1 MYARTA
7 SIVMASLLDPW
18 NLFQVIDVLG
28 VFIGAFTATLVA
40 RRMRYDI
47 TGMWTLALV
56 AGLGGGIIRDI
67 CLQAGP
73 PLALT
78 EPAYLPA
85 VAVATFAG
93 AIYGGKV
100 DHTWKSIVF
109 LDTLALITFAVAGS
123 LRTLQYDYG
132 IWATALLGVITA
144 VGGGVLRDVLSGE
157 TPMIF
162 RRAEL
167 YALAALG
174 ASLAIIML
182 ELLNQ
187 PRGIMAL
194 GGYAVGLF
202 LRFGSLRWGWMSWAP
217 RAPDERAG

>member
-1 MYARTA
+1 M
-7 SIVMASLLDPW
+7 MSLLDPW
-18 NLFQVIDVLG
+18 TLFEVIDVFG
-28 VFIGAFTATLVA
+28 VFMGAFTATLVA
-40 RRMRYDI
+40 HRLRYDI
-47 TGMWTLALV
+47 TGMWTMALV
-56 AGLGGGIIRDI
+56 AGLGGGLIRDL
-67 CLQAGP
+67 CLQVGP

-78 EPAYLPA
+78 QPAYLPT
-85 VAVATFAG
+85 VALATFLG
-93 AIYGGKV
+93 AMYGGKV
-100 DHTWKSIVF
+100 DRTWKSIVV
-109 LDTLALITFAVAGS
+109 LDSLALITFAVAGS

-144 VGGGVLRDVLSGE
+144 VGGGVIRDVLSGE

-174 ASLAIIML
+174 ASLTMIVL
-182 ELLNQ
+182 ELLDQ

-217 RAPDERAG
+217 RSPEERSI

>member
-1 MYARTA
+1 MTTL
-7 SIVMASLLDPW
+7 VDPW
-18 NLFQVIDVLG
+18 TLFEVIDVVG

-40 RRMRYDI
+40 RRLRYDI
-47 TGMWTLALV
+47 TGMWALALV
-56 AGLGGGIIRDI
+56 AGLGGGLVRDL
-67 CLQAGP
+67 CLQVGP

-78 EPAYLPA
+78 EPAYLPT
-85 VAVATFAG
+85 VAIATIAG

-100 DHTWKSIVF
+100 DHAWKSIIF
-109 LDTLALITFAVAGS
+109 LDSLALITFAVAGS

-174 ASLAIIML
+174 ASLTMIAL
-182 ELLNQ
+182 DLLDQ
-187 PRGIMAL
+187 PRGVMAVA
-194 GGYAVGLF
+194 GYTVGLF

-217 RAPDERAG
+217 RSPEERTS

>member
-1 MYARTA
+1 MTN
-7 SIVMASLLDPW
+7 VLDPW
-18 NLFQVIDVLG
+18 NLFEVIDVLG

-40 RRMRYDI
+40 HRLHYDI

-56 AGLGGGIIRDI
+56 AGLGGGLIRDI
-67 CLQAGP
+67 CLQVGP

-78 EPAYLPA
+78 QPAYLPM
-85 VAVATFAG
+85 VALATVAG

-100 DHTWKSIVF
+100 DTSWKSIVL
-109 LDTLALITFAVAGS
+109 LDSLALITFAVAGS

-132 IWATALLGVITA
+132 IWATALLGVVTA
-144 VGGGVLRDVLSGE
+144 VGGGVIRDVLSGE

-174 ASLAIIML
+174 AALTMIAL
-182 ELLNQ
+182 DLLDQ
-187 PRGIMAL
+187 PRGAMVVA
-194 GGYAVGLF
+194 GYAVGLF

-217 RAPDERAG
+217 NFPEDRTS

>member
-1 MYARTA
+1 MT
-7 SIVMASLLDPW
+7 SLLDPW
-18 NLFQVIDVLG
+18 TLFEVIDVFG
-28 VFIGAFTATLVA
+28 VFMGAFTATLVA
-40 RRMRYDI
+40 HRLRYDI
-47 TGMWTLALV
+47 TGMWTMALV
-56 AGLGGGIIRDI
+56 AGLGGGLIRDL
-67 CLQAGP
+67 CLQVGP

-78 EPAYLPA
+78 QPAYLPT
-85 VAVATFAG
+85 VALATFAG
-93 AIYGGKV
+93 AAYGGKV
-100 DHTWKSIVF
+100 DRTWKSIVV
-109 LDTLALITFAVAGS
+109 LDSLALITFAVAGS

-144 VGGGVLRDVLSGE
+144 VGGGVIRDVLSGE

-174 ASLAIIML
+174 ASLTMIGL
-182 ELLNQ
+182 DLLDQ
-187 PRGIMAL
+187 PKGIMAL

-217 RAPDERAG
+217 RSPEERSA

>member
-1 MYARTA
+1 MTDA
-7 SIVMASLLDPW
+7 LLNPW
-18 NLFQVIDVLG
+18 TLFQAIDLIG
-28 VFIGAFTATLVA
+28 VFIGSFTGALVA
-40 RRMRYDI
+40 RRLHYDI

-56 AGLGGGIIRDI
+56 AGLGGGLIRDL
-67 CLQAGP
+67 CLQIGP

-78 EPAYLPA
+78 EPAYLPI
-85 VAVATFAG
+85 VAVATVAG

-100 DHTWKSIVF
+100 DATWKSIVF
-109 LDTLALITFAVAGS
+109 VDSLALITFAVAGS
-123 LRTLQYDYG
+123 LRTLEYDYG

-144 VGGGVLRDVLSGE
+144 VGGGVIRDVLSGE

-174 ASLAIIML
+174 ASLTMISLDLAG
-182 ELLNQ
+182 ES
-187 PRGIMAL
+187 RGVMVLA
-194 GGYAVGLF
+194 GYAVGLF

-217 RAPDERAG
+217 KPRHSG